1 MSPEITGK
9 ISCNAKFT
17 GFLTVNDDSKIH
29 VNGFEVQAKKPNALK
44 ITYNGLE
51 YELFDIEGHLTLNR
65 VYK

>member
-17 GFLTVNDDSKIH
+17 GFLTVNDNTKIH
-29 VNGFEVQAKKPNALK
+29 VNGFEVQANKPNTLK
-44 ITYNGLE
+44 ITYNALE
-51 YELFDIEGHLTLNR
+51 YELFDIDGHLMLNR

>member
-9 ISCNAKFT
+9 ISCNANFT

-29 VNGFEVQAKKPNALK
+29 VNGLEVQAKKPNALK